1 MGNNTSAQRKRD
13 QRNLNPHAPAIA
25 AMYLYGSD
33 YMNSGG
39 GSMDFWDALS
49 DNRKRTCR
57 ELVKRIRAAKD
68 EP

>member
-1 MGNNTSAQRKRD
+1 MRNDAAAQRKRD

-33 YMNSGG
+33 YMNSAG
-39 GSMDFWDALS
+39 GSMDFWDVLS
-49 DNRKRTCR
+49 DSRKRNCR